1 MIAHFPLP
9 FGATDAIGAG
19 QSIFARFGV
28 SEESRAVLEFDRIGR
43 L

>member
-28 SEESRAVLEFDRIGR
+28 GEESRAVLVFRPLSR

>member
-1 MIAHFPLP
+1 MMAHFAPP

-19 QSIFARFGV
+19 QLIFARDGV